1 MIVFN
6 QILTLQIKGARD
18 EEQVQEWLE
27 YTADRPYPDQRYPM
41 DSSKLKN
48 LGWFPKVDW
57 KEGIDRTGK
66 LTYI

>member
-1 MIVFN
+1 M
-6 QILTLQIKGARD
+6 
-18 EEQVQEWLE
+18 QEWLE

-66 LTYI
+66 LTYACC